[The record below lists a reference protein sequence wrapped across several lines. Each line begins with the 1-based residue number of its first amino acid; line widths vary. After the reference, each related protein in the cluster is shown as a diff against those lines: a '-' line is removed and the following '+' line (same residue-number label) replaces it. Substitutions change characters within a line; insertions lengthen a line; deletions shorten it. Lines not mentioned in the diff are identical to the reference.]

1 MNYPSFKQYV
11 VFKEEGETPSG
22 QGASVNKDWRK
33 EFHQLEKGFI
43 PPPKMRPI
51 IDAFLESGDIK
62 VMHDTS
68 KPVTM
73 PKKSLFLV
81 GGPVRDFLAGKTI
94 KDYDLSTNATPE
106 QVALILSSA
115 GFHMA
120 TERGG
125 ATQTGKADAA
135 DKEVKPLKLT
145 FKPKLAERGDKKIW
159 FIKGRDSSEERK
171 VFVIS
176 AVVDGEEFEIA
187 TFRRDAKVTDGA
199 ASVDFVDNPN
209 EDAARRDL
217 TINAMYIEL
226 TKPDGENNKMY
237 DPTGKGL
244 HDARNKLVRT
254 VGKAKDRFNEDKLRV
269 MRAIR
274 FHCRFGQGM
283 RMDKDIEDSLS
294 DFADLRGVAL
304 ERVRDEFLKGL
315 LHPDVD
321 VERYIK
327 IYNRTGLIK
336 RVFPGVQINLNIPA
350 EFTSRKDKP
359 LALAWFLQG
368 NPIEAVEAAL
378 SDKREDHGEQIPT
391 GWSNQER
398 RSVLY
403 LLELLEFTPAD
414 RAKML
419 KKMPATGLSPE
430 QIREWVKMFQRNE
443 KGKTLDSRPTW
454 ANHVR
459 KFADHDRP
467 LARWED
473 VMAGGKD
480 RCDKCSGSGCA
491 YCGGSGKLPNH
502 MRGQAVDS
510 MENERFAGELSKKD

>member
-1 MNYPSFKQYV
+1 MSYPSFKDYV
-11 VFKEEGETPSG
+11 VFKEEGEPSN
-22 QGASVNKDWRK
+22 GASQKDWRK

-51 IDAFLESGDIK
+51 IEAFLESSSIK

-68 KPVTM
+68 KPVTL

-94 KDYDLSTNATPE
+94 KDYDLATNATPE
-106 QVALILSSA
+106 QVALILSA
-115 GFHMA
+115 GGFHMA
-120 TERGG
+120 PERGG
-125 ATQTGKADAA
+125 STQEGKADAA
-135 DKEVKPLKLT
+135 GKEPKPLKLT
-145 FKPKLAERGDKKIW
+145 FRPKLAEKGDKKIW
-159 FIKGRDSSEERK
+159 FIKGRDSSEDRK

-199 ASVDFVDNPN
+199 ASVDFVDNPT
-209 EDAARRDL
+209 EDASRRDL

-226 TKPDGENNKMY
+226 TKADGENSKLY

-274 FHCRFGQGM
+274 FHCRFGSGM
-283 RMDKDIEDSLS
+283 RMDKDIEDSLA

-321 VERYIK
+321 IERYIK

-336 RVFPGVQINLNIPA
+336 RVFPGVQVNMNIPS

-359 LALAWFLQG
+359 LALAWLLQG
-368 NPIEAVEAAL
+368 NPIEAVDSAL
-378 SDKREDHGEQIPT
+378 SDKRDERGEQTPT
-391 GWSNQER
+391 GWSTQER
-398 RSVLY
+398 RAVVF
-403 LLELLEFTPAD
+403 LLELLEFTPQD

-419 KKMPATGLSPE
+419 KKMGGTGLTAD
-430 QIREWVKMFQRNE
+430 QIREWINMFRRNE
-443 KGKTLDSRPTW
+443 GGKTLDSRPTW
-454 ANHVR
+454 ANHMR
-459 KFADHDRP
+459 KFADNDRP
-467 LARWED
+467 LAKWDD
-473 VMAGGKD
+473 VMQGGKD
-480 RCDKCSGSGCA
+480 TCDKCRGPGCA
-491 YCGGSGKLPNH
+491 YCGGTGKLPMH
-502 MRGQAVDS
+502 MRGKAVDEL
-510 MENERFAGELSKKD
+510 ENERFADTLNKRD